1 MESIRDFPC
10 KFRGWKHHELRSFRG
25 TELKYKV
32 QILRDEWEHASQDGL
47 VRGRQNMGMPT
58 RNSYFLRQEC
68 GTTSTMHHVVM
79 TILIP
84 ALFLVKGHEIAR
96 RGVFH
101 EMSFLASTYYSNI
114 MITWLSKAFICPRT
128 INSEFGRKYELM
140 LCSLTVWKTRKK

>member
-32 QILRDEWEHASQDGL
+32 QILGDEWEHASQDGL

-84 ALFLVKGHEIAR
+84 ALFLVEGHQWNCTSLQ
-96 RGVFH
+96 FH
-101 EMSFLASTYYSNI
+101 EMSYLASINYSN
-114 MITWLSKAFICPRT
+114 ITWLSKAVISPRT
-128 INSEFGRKYELM
+128 INCEFGRKYELM
-140 LCSLTVWKTRKK
+140 LCSLTVWKMRKK